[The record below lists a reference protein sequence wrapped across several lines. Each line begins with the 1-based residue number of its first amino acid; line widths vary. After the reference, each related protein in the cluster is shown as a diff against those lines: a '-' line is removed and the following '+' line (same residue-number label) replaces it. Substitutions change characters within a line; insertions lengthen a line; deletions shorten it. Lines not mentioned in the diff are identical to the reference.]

1 MDRGASSRATSE
13 VVEPHEARSRDEGM
27 AGRGHVVWRR
37 DHMGTKTRARR
48 LEVGGPIGE
57 RPTRAQVLSQGDVSP
72 KRTTLLLWMG
82 AKGPERVSVSIPE
95 PTARGEN
102 RVERGIDSYSHS
114 AWTSGTPDTGRKEG
128 EDDEKNQKQVCK
140 THCGRGG
147 NVEWNKGVG
156 RNAWPLIG
164 IKNESVRLS
173 LNRKRKCS
181 EYRDLTRPMHGKRKY
196 TFERRDLTPME

>member
-72 KRTTLLLWMG
+72 KRTTRLLWMG
-82 AKGPERVSVSIPE
+82 AKDPKRVSIPVTE
-95 PTARGEN
+95 TATRGED
-102 RVERGIDSYSHS
+102 RVERGIDPYPHS
-114 AWTSGTPDTGRKEG
+114 TRHRGPPDTGG
-128 EDDEKNQKQVCK
+128 EEREDEEEDQKQVCV
-140 THCGRGG
+140 THLGREGMRSG
-147 NVEWNKGVG
+147 TGVWE
-156 RNAWPLIG
+156 RTW
-164 IKNESVRLS
+164 S
-173 LNRKRKCS
+173 L
-181 EYRDLTRPMHGKRKY
+181 
-196 TFERRDLTPME
+196 